1 MKKKD
6 GKRTHMIPLAR
17 VQPVTVALMI
27 LLLVLAA
34 SVACAGAAELSEA
47 GGRESAPPMGIGAPV
62 SMDGGPAFS
71 KEMTRASAPQS
82 SDQIAIDVDRLIIQN
97 VSMRLA
103 VNSISDTIDTIS
115 SLATELGGF
124 VVSSYVR
131 GNGSDEYGFVSFRI
145 PVQQTDIVRSRLR
158 DTAVRIEEESTQSTD
173 VTEEYVDI
181 QGRLSNLKR
190 TEEQYLLLFD
200 KAKSVEDMLRIQR
213 ELSTVRSQIE
223 QTTGRMQYLERT
235 SAMALISV
243 DLRLATSS
251 DPLVPAGWS
260 FQETVKD
267 ALRSVSLFGQWL
279 AGAIIWVIIYSPI
292 WGALLIATYFAS
304 RWIRRRTRNS
314 S

>member
-1 MKKKD
+1 ML
-6 GKRTHMIPLAR
+6 RFIHLQSA
-17 VQPVTVALMI
+17 TVILMS
-27 LLLVLAA
+27 LLLILTA
-34 SVACAGAAELSEA
+34 SVACTGTEESLGDAD
-47 GGRESAPPMGIGAPV
+47 REPVPPMGVGAPV
-62 SMDGGPAFS
+62 SMEGGPAFS
-71 KEMTRASAPQS
+71 KEMTRASTPAT
-82 SDQIAIDVDRLIIQN
+82 SDQIAIGADRLIIQN

-103 VNSISDTIDTIS
+103 VNSISKTIDTIS

-131 GNGSDEYGFVSFRI
+131 GNDSDEYGFVSFRI

-181 QGRLSNLKR
+181 QGRLSNLER
-190 TEEQYLLLFD
+190 TEEQYLLLFE

-213 ELSTVRSQIE
+213 ELSTIRSQIE

-243 DLRLATSS
+243 DLRLATSTE
-251 DPLVPAGWS
+251 PLVPAGWS
-260 FQETVKD
+260 FLETVKE

-292 WGALLIATYFAS
+292 WGVLLIATYFAT